1 MPVLAEAWY
10 AQGRPDLSVI
20 ADPLQSRYHWDYGIS
35 LETSGSVSAGVAE
48 LRRAADLGET
58 EPQLYVDLG
67 DAELKLG
74 DRASARSAYKTA
86 LLIDPYYAPAHQRLA
101 ALG

>member
-1 MPVLAEAWY
+1 MV
-10 AQGRPDLSVI
+10 
-20 ADPLQSRYHWDYGIS
+20 DPLQARYHWDYGLS
-35 LETSGSVSAGVAE
+35 LETSGNDRAGVAE

-74 DRASARSAYKTA
+74 DRISAGRAYRMG